1 MANKISSNI
10 YENNETDCHEGTFQ
24 FAVCPFVQTTLAK
37 GNHLAKAHHGMGQP
51 CRVAQEQVEEPAE
64 EQGQYDEYGLHG
76 LHGFYE
82 FLYSCYEGVVLCKCL
97 SGNAEVA
104 GGESAEVGGVAN
116 EQMVLAGQVVLQL
129 CSSVFRL
136 KLTKHEVGLRLL
148 REDAVN
154 LLQHVAQ
161 PTGFVQVG
169 RTAQLVIA

>member
-10 YENNETDCHEGTFQ
+10 YENSETDGHEGTFQ

-82 FLYSCYEGVVLCKCL
+82 FLNSSHQHIVLCWRL
-97 SGNAEVA
+97 GGNAEVA

-116 EQMVLAGQVVLQL
+116 KQMVLAGQVVL
-129 CSSVFRL
+129 
-136 KLTKHEVGLRLL
+136 
-148 REDAVN
+148 
-154 LLQHVAQ
+154 
-161 PTGFVQVG
+161 
-169 RTAQLVIA
+169 

>member
-1 MANKISSNI
+1 MQEPRGNKYPYYIDDS
-10 YENNETDCHEGTFQ
+10 HEGSFQ

-37 GNHLAKAHHGMGQP
+37 GYHLAKANNGMGQP

-82 FLYSCYEGVVLCKCL
+82 FLNSSHQHIILCWRL
-97 SGNAEVA
+97 GGNAEVA

-129 CSSVFRL
+129 CGSMFGL
-136 KLTKHEVGLRLL
+136 KLT
-148 REDAVN
+148 
-154 LLQHVAQ
+154 
-161 PTGFVQVG
+161 
-169 RTAQLVIA
+169 